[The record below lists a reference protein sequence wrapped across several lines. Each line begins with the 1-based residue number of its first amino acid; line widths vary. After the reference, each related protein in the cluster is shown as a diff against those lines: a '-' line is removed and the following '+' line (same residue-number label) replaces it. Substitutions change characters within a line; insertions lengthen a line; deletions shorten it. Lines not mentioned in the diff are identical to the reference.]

1 MKLHWMSVVG
11 ITLLAVPVCAQET
24 PSLKTEQE
32 IVSYGIGYDVAK
44 NLKKQGVDINL
55 DLLVKGLKDAY
66 AGQNPPLPEKELRQ
80 VMRKFQADVR
90 RDIVL
95 KRRAEGE
102 QNRKL
107 GTNFLAANKTKEGV
121 VTLPSGLQYKILKE
135 GHGKKPTDADT
146 VQCYYR
152 GTLIDGTEF
161 DATEAGKPA
170 DLKIS
175 LLIPGW
181 KEALKMMPVG
191 SHWQVFVPSQLA
203 YGDRGAGNEIG
214 PNATLIF
221 DVELLAIK

>member
-1 MKLHWMSVVG
+1 MGLKWISVVG
-11 ITLLAVPVCAQET
+11 IALLAVPVCAQET

-32 IVSYGIGYDVAK
+32 IISYGIGYDVAK
-44 NLKKQGVDINL
+44 NLKKQGVDVNL
-55 DLLVKGLKDAY
+55 DLLVKGLKDGY
-66 AGQNPPLPEKELRQ
+66 AGQNPPLAEKELRQ

-102 QNRKL
+102 QNRKQ
-107 GTNFLAANKTKEGV
+107 GAGFLAANKTKEGV

-135 GHGKKPTDADT
+135 GHGKKPADSDT

-181 KEALKMMPVG
+181 KQALKMMPVG
-191 SHWQVFVPSQLA
+191 SHWQIFVPSQLA